1 MKLTKILAG
10 ASAALLIA
18 STGVAQANSAKSL
31 SLSNSAAVRASTN
44 AGKSNEAAGG
54 FLIPLIA
61 VVAVV
66 GGILIIS
73 DDDDDSD
80 SN

>member
-10 ASAALLIA
+10 ASAALLLA

-31 SLSNSAAVRASTN
+31 SLANAPAARAATN
-44 AGKSNEAAGG
+44 AGNSNEAAGG
-54 FLIPLIA
+54 FLIPAIA
-61 VVAVV
+61 IVAIIAGV
-66 GGILIIS
+66 LIIS
-73 DDDDDSD
+73 DDSD